1 MFDPSSEEKADIVIA
16 DLPCSGMGIIGR
28 KPDIKYHMTEESLK
42 ALEEL
47 QRQILSVVWRY
58 VKPGGTLIY
67 STCTINKGENEK
79 NASWIR
85 GNLPFEPVDIR
96 GKLPEMGKQP
106 LLLLYRRDRS
116 RSCRGLAHGRNLT
129 AFLSAFLSAGDKK
142 TGLF

>member
-16 DLPCSGMGIIGR
+16 DLPCSGIGFIGR

-85 GNLPFEPVDIR
+85 GNLPFEPVDIKR
-96 GKLPEMGKQP
+96 KAPGGMGSSLFCFFTGGTDP
-106 LLLLYRRDRS
+106 DP
-116 RSCRGLAHGRNLT
+116 
-129 AFLSAFLSAGDKK
+129 AGDSPME
-142 TGLF
+142 GI